1 MGNNRQHRQETLMK
15 KKNILLIFADQFR
28 TDCIHAL
35 GNEVIQTPALDAL
48 CRESV
53 VFDRCLTPSPVCV
66 PARYSMMTGQYPC
79 RTGCSNNPHRGHYTG
94 DGMYARLS
102 AMGYYTCGI
111 GKMHFPYETYALHGF
126 DERHTQEEL
135 YRGCDDYYN
144 YLLQKGYD
152 RVYDIFGQRS
162 EMYYIPQISQLP
174 ASDHPSAWVGD
185 RSVEFIKKYK
195 EDKPF
200 FLMSSFIHPHPP
212 FAPPAPWNKLYRDF
226 LAVKPNLPYNYAD
239 LWTCYNIIQ
248 NRHKGLS
255 VGVDLHLLSQI
266 INHYY
271 ACISFVDFQIGRI
284 VGALK
289 EKGIYEDTLIIFT
302 ADHGELLGDFNC
314 FGKRSMLD
322 AACRVPLLVKMPG
335 RAPGRRSDPV
345 SLVDIEPTLL
355 SWAGIEYDKDEF
367 DGVDIFSERHEHVY
381 SQYEKSS
388 GGLFMVASERDK
400 LVYSAYDDKYYYFDS
415 FPETENKYGPK
426 NPRCAELRGLLG
438 DYIEK
443 AFDTA
448 DDPAQ
453 VREKLD
459 ARIESCR
466 RAPYAP
472 AWQDQKTA
480 RGREEAAIP
489 EGYRIYLKP

>member
-185 RSVEFIKKYK
+185 RSVEFIKSIRKTS
-195 EDKPF
+195 PF
-200 FLMSSFIHPHPP
+200 SSCPP
-212 FAPPAPWNKLYRDF
+212 LSTRTRLSPPAPWNKLYRDF
-226 LAVKPNLPYNYAD
+226 LAVRAQPALQLCRPLDLLQHHTEPPQGAVCRSRPAPAEPDYKPL
-239 LWTCYNIIQ
+239 LRLHILC
-248 NRHKGLS
+248 GLS
-255 VGVDLHLLSQI
+255 DRAH
-266 INHYY
+266 
-271 ACISFVDFQIGRI
+271 CR
-284 VGALK
+284 GAQ
-289 EKGIYEDTLIIFT
+289 
-302 ADHGELLGDFNC
+302 
-314 FGKRSMLD
+314 GKRDL
-322 AACRVPLLVKMPG
+322 
-335 RAPGRRSDPV
+335 
-345 SLVDIEPTLL
+345 
-355 SWAGIEYDKDEF
+355 
-367 DGVDIFSERHEHVY
+367 
-381 SQYEKSS
+381 
-388 GGLFMVASERDK
+388 
-400 LVYSAYDDKYYYFDS
+400 
-415 FPETENKYGPK
+415 
-426 NPRCAELRGLLG
+426 
-438 DYIEK
+438 
-443 AFDTA
+443 
-448 DDPAQ
+448 
-453 VREKLD
+453 
-459 ARIESCR
+459 
-466 RAPYAP
+466 
-472 AWQDQKTA
+472 
-480 RGREEAAIP
+480 
-489 EGYRIYLKP
+489 